1 MNSLRAVRLFIAA
14 FSQTIIRDK
23 IVPCTV
29 RCRAMLDAPPF
40 TEADVNYLLKT
51 RKVIQGVTRD
61 TTDDPEAN
69 LMEISYRIVR
79 IHNPHDDIKLRLQA
93 RRPKPV
99 LATSHRPR
107 PSAAL
112 LWHGERIRG
121 IDHSIVH
128 ARIKD
133 GLDVGKVRGWHE
145 HQWTSVDRDRG
156 VISVAR
162 QMKKIQEDF
171 RSVLH
176 FCMARWR
183 IELIE
188 DENRQQILKFM

>member
-1 MNSLRAVRLFIAA
+1 M
-14 FSQTIIRDK
+14 
-23 IVPCTV
+23 
-29 RCRAMLDAPPF
+29 DAPPF
-40 TEADVNYLLKT
+40 TEADVDFLLKT

-61 TTDDPEAN
+61 TTDDPDAD
-69 LMEISYRIVR
+69 LLEISYRIVR

-99 LATSHRPR
+99 LQTPHRAR

-121 IDHSIVH
+121 IDHSIRH
-128 ARIKD
+128 DRIKD
-133 GLDVGKVRGWHE
+133 GLVVGIVRGWHE
-145 HQWTSVDRDRG
+145 HQWTLVDRDRP
-156 VISVAR
+156 VVSVSR

-176 FCMARWR
+176 FCMRRWK

-188 DENRQQILKFM
+188 DEDRQQILKFM

>member
-1 MNSLRAVRLFIAA
+1 M
-14 FSQTIIRDK
+14 
-23 IVPCTV
+23 P
-29 RCRAMLDAPPF
+29 DAPF
-40 TEADVNYLLKT
+40 TEADVAYLLKA
-51 RKVIQGVTRD
+51 RKVIQGITRD
-61 TTDDPEAN
+61 TTDDPDAD

-79 IHNPHDDIKLRLQA
+79 LGNPVEDIKLRLQA

-121 IDHSIVH
+121 VDYSIVH
-128 ARIKD
+128 ERIKD
-133 GLDVGKVRGWHE
+133 GVKVGKVRGWHE
-145 HQWTSVDRDRG
+145 HIWTVADGDRQ
-156 VISVAR
+156 VVSIAR

-171 RSVLH
+171 RSILQ

-183 IELIE
+183 IELIKDE
-188 DENRQQILKFM
+188 DRQQILRYM